1 MTAASPFWRVAALV
15 WTATIV
21 ISGVIPTSSTVH
33 AISGGRDELATTVAH
48 FLAYAVLGFLLGVAL
63 GGWRVDARHLALG
76 LALAAALGGAI
87 ELVQG
92 PLSYRDAQVADFLV
106 DVAGAAAG
114 LVVFSA
120 VTSVTR
126 RRSRPG

>member
-1 MTAASPFWRVAALV
+1 VTTASPLWRVAAVVWAAAILV
-15 WTATIV
+15 
-21 ISGVIPTSSTVH
+21 SGLVPTRSTVQ
-33 AISGGRDELATTVAH
+33 AISGGHDALTTTVGH
-48 FLAYAVLGFLLGVAL
+48 FIAYAVLGFLLGVAL
-63 GGWRVDARHLALG
+63 GGWRVDLGRMALG

-106 DVAGAAAG
+106 DVAGAALG

-120 VTSVTR
+120 VTSVMR
-126 RRSRPG
+126 PRSRPG